1 MTFYYVASK
10 RGTGFGIRRIKVL
23 LARASE
29 TYFTSLNLYSFRI
42 RKSVTPQTSQYFL
55 FSEVKITLSST
66 GIFTADIQKLVTI
79 VTTQGTEL
87 VQ

>member
-1 MTFYYVASK
+1 MASK
-10 RGTGFGIRRIKVL
+10 RGTGFAIRRIKVL
-23 LARASE
+23 LLKASE

-42 RKSVTPQTSQYFL
+42 RKSVTPHTSQYF
-55 FSEVKITLSST
+55 FSELKITLSST

-87 VQ
+87 LQ